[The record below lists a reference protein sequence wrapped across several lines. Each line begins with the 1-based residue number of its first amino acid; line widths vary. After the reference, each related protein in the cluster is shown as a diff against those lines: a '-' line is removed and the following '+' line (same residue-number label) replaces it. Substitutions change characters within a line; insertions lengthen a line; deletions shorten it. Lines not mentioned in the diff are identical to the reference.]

1 MSLQSAGLKRKFVFV
16 KLIIVIKL
24 LITVINSKEVCI

>member
-1 MSLQSAGLKRKFVFV
+1 MSLQSTELKRKFVFV

-24 LITVINSKEVCI
+24 LMTVISSKEVYI